1 MSSDSEEVIIAGSRP
16 RGSEVAQV
24 RQASS
29 HKSTIDPT
37 GSMRRTKSDPVS
49 SSTSGK
55 MATYNMFPKGSNG
68 IRKEPK
74 GVRMVKEPQRI
85 FKDLGFCKH
94 VSLDNSLIC
103 H

>member
-1 MSSDSEEVIIAGSRP
+1 
-16 RGSEVAQV
+16 
-24 RQASS
+24 
-29 HKSTIDPT
+29 
-37 GSMRRTKSDPVS
+37 
-49 SSTSGK
+49 
-55 MATYNMFPKGSNG
+55 MFPKGSNG